1 MSTHP
6 PTFLDPPLRN
16 ILTTMSWVMHYVSK
30 CSLHAFHHSVWHFI
44 WRKSK
49 PRPRYACWSHVINIH
64 FCTFCLECFKTGTV
78 YRKKNKL
85 CRFIG
90 FKIHF
95 SRLNNYFP
103 ILHRSFKTSIILP
116 VWRVLHGV
124 TWLQTPKHRELREDM
139 ATKIFWFSEWSD
151 WRNVAVFL
159 ILNRELISLDQLFQ
173 LQSKNFST
181 YSCNFVV

>member
-1 MSTHP
+1 
-6 PTFLDPPLRN
+6 
-16 ILTTMSWVMHYVSK
+16 MSWVMHYVSK

-49 PRPRYACWSHVINIH
+49 PRPYITLCMLISRSNIH

-124 TWLQTPKHRELREDM
+124 TWLQTKTPRTPRRHGYQNIL
-139 ATKIFWFSEWSD
+139 IFWMKWLTECRCFLNSEQRINLFGS
-151 WRNVAVFL
+151 AV
-159 ILNRELISLDQLFQ
+159 ST
-173 LQSKNFST
+173 SK
-181 YSCNFVV
+181 